1 MEDEERKVDLS
12 HRTIQDEQARL
23 RKKRQK
29 AENVFAVFK
38 KPLHESLTSVLPV
51 MLIVLVLCFTIAPV
65 PNNAMVAFLLG
76 GVMLIA
82 GMGLFTLGSEMSMIP
97 LGQAVGSEI
106 TRRKKV
112 WIITVVGFLI
122 GMIITVAE
130 PDLQVLANQVPAIEN
145 NVIIWSVAV
154 GVGVFLVIALL
165 RIVLGIQLRW
175 LLIGFYAIVFT
186 LAMFVSPDFW
196 AVAFDSGGVT
206 TGPMTV
212 PFIMALGVGVCA
224 VRSDKQA
231 GGDSFGLV
239 ALCSIGPIITV
250 LILGLLYKPDGSA
263 YTAAVM
269 PDAKDTVE
277 MFDLYLS
284 EIPHYLKETASALLP
299 IGAFLILFQLVT
311 RRLKRKE
318 ILHMVIGLVYVY
330 IGLTIFLMGVNV
342 GFMPVGS
349 FLGGSIA
356 SHTYNWIL
364 IPIAMVIGYFI
375 VQAEPAVHV
384 LNKQVEEITAGS
396 IPAHAM
402 NLALSVGVAI
412 SLGLAMIR
420 VLTGISIMWFLVPGY
435 VLSLALSFVVPQIFT
450 SVAFDSGGVASG
462 PMTATFLL
470 PFALGACNAVG
481 GNLVTDA
488 FGVVAMVAM
497 TPLVTIQLLGLNR
510 LYLMITITNRVMGA
524 THFLDFYRA
533 FGAPVVFTA
542 LGRGTASND
551 VLSYLGLEAT
561 EKSVM
566 FSVVTPAVKEV
577 LMRELVDTMRID
589 RPGSGIAV
597 CLHLSSVGG
606 RTALN
611 YLISGKSDAQPDM
624 TVKEEE
630 QMNENAYQLI
640 VAITN
645 TGYTD
650 AVMEAASAAGA
661 RGGTVIHAR
670 ATDAGNTNKFFGMAI
685 SEEREMIFLV
695 TSADK
700 RAAIMQS
707 IMEKAGAHTEAQTVT
722 FSVPLDD
729 AAGLYSANSN

>member
-82 GMGLFTLGSEMSMIP
+82 GMGLVTLGSEMSMIP

-106 TRRKKV
+106 TRRKQV

-497 TPLVTIQLLGLNR
+497 TPLVTIQLLGLSYQR
-510 LYLMITITNRVMGA
+510 KLR
-524 THFLDFYRA
+524 RA
-533 FGAPVVFTA
+533 PAPAAPV
-542 LGRGTASND
+542 
-551 VLSYLGLEAT
+551 
-561 EKSVM
+561 
-566 FSVVTPAVKEV
+566 AVE
-577 LMRELVDTMRID
+577 ELIEL
-589 RPGSGIAV
+589 
-597 CLHLSSVGG
+597 C
-606 RTALN
+606 
-611 YLISGKSDAQPDM
+611 
-624 TVKEEE
+624 
-630 QMNENAYQLI
+630 
-640 VAITN
+640 
-645 TGYTD
+645 
-650 AVMEAASAAGA
+650 
-661 RGGTVIHAR
+661 
-670 ATDAGNTNKFFGMAI
+670 
-685 SEEREMIFLV
+685 
-695 TSADK
+695 
-700 RAAIMQS
+700 
-707 IMEKAGAHTEAQTVT
+707 
-722 FSVPLDD
+722 
-729 AAGLYSANSN
+729 